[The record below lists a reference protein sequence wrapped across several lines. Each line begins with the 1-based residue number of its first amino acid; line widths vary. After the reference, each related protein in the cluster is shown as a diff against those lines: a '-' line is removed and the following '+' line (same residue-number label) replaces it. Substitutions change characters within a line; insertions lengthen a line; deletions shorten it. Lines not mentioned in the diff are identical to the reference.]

1 MRLRMRTSRGGDE
14 LLLNAEGLSA
24 MRAGGVTVSPRGLS
38 WLAPGDGWVEFE
50 VDLAGDLAASITV
63 YDKRFGLG
71 RALTQRAEMF
81 LTEREPLLVPSDD
94 GDGSVLKAEYELKV
108 DAETSEVVLQMK
120 GEDTATAAGGG
131 GR

>member
-1 MRLRMRTSRGGDE
+1 MVS
-14 LLLNAEGLSA
+14 

-38 WLAPGDGWVEFE
+38 WLAPGDEWVEFE

-71 RALTQRAEMF
+71 RVLTQRAEMF

-108 DAETSEVVLQMK
+108 DAETSEVVLQLK
-120 GEDTATAAGGG
+120 GEDTARTAGGG